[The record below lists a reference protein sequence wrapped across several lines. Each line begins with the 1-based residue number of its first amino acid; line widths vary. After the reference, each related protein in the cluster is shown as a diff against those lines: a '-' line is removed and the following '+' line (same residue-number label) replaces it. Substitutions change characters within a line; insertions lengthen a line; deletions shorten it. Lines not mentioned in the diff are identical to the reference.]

1 MAAPAEG
8 LGTDVNLRH
17 HFIRLVGVAP
27 THYRRTFK
35 DRQERPFTALEPDA
49 RP

>member
-8 LGTDVNLRH
+8 LGTEVRH
-17 HFIRLVGVAP
+17 HFTRLVGVAP